1 MFLFNWISILPAVPI
16 VKCSN
21 KKALIGC
28 WIMFGS
34 NDTSATSVRPNRI
47 CNRAV
52 LQLRHDAVIYD
63 AAPRHGYE
71 VWGEWSVGLGSSTV
85 DVAFTVTTLKQL
97 SGPHQSYIAWLLC
110 RDTAVAQGIK
120 GTALASGPALSNRL
134 ICPRGQV
141 TYRVV
146 AVAEPQPET
155 RDNTA
160 VSVVS
165 TATFAGA
172 PQVCPVSRAL
182 V

>member
-1 MFLFNWISILPAVPI
+1 MTPHHVMATKSE
-16 VKCSN
+16 
-21 KKALIGC
+21 
-28 WIMFGS
+28 GS
-34 NDTSATSVRPNRI
+34 D
-47 CNRAV
+47 
-52 LQLRHDAVIYD
+52 
-63 AAPRHGYE
+63 
-71 VWGEWSVGLGSSTV
+71 WSSTV
-85 DVAFTVTTLKQL
+85 DVAVTVTTLKQL
-97 SGPHQSYIAWLLC
+97 SGPHQSYIPWLLS

-172 PQVCPVSRAL
+172 PQVRPVSRAL